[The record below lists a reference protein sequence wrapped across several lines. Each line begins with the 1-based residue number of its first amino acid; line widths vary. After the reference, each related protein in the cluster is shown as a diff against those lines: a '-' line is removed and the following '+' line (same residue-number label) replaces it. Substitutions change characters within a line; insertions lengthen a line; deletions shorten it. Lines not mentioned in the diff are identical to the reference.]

1 MTDENEAI
9 QNILRRLA
17 AEHADDPKIQTIGY
31 GLRYRGGKLLMER
44 AIIFYVRRKYATERQ
59 IEAAGSKP
67 IPPEIDG
74 YPTDV
79 QPFDVRSHAA
89 GDRDDKQYD
98 PLLGGVATSNAAGHI
113 YWFNALGTLGIL
125 VRDASDSTAM
135 ALSNWHVW
143 ADGGDEGDDII
154 QPGHPTAG
162 DHVEA
167 VTKVAACGALV
178 TSLIEWE
185 VPSPLTGG
193 LYGGA
198 AAAAIAAAASDYR
211 DPTRRGQDN
220 TPTNAGELTTGE
232 TVQMEIEYPQLPL
245 PGMPFQADVK
255 WLYERATDA
264 CVLTHEVEESRTN
277 TQFLLGKLVVT
288 DKPGYQ
294 PGETVRLTAAIWDYQ
309 PRPCDAYHV
318 VAHLIPHERPISAL
332 RVVLHPSACPRT
344 FPQDPPDRG
353 EGELVCVVFDNH
365 EVGEYPYKCRF
376 E

>member
-1 MTDENEAI
+1 M
-9 QNILRRLA
+9 
-17 AEHADDPKIQTIGY
+17 
-31 GLRYRGGKLLMER
+31 
-44 AIIFYVRRKYATERQ
+44 
-59 IEAAGSKP
+59 
-67 IPPEIDG
+67 
-74 YPTDV
+74 
-79 QPFDVRSHAA
+79 
-89 GDRDDKQYD
+89 
-98 PLLGGVATSNAAGHI
+98 
-113 YWFNALGTLGIL
+113 
-125 VRDASDSTAM
+125 
-135 ALSNWHVW
+135 
-143 ADGGDEGDDII
+143 
-154 QPGHPTAG
+154 
-162 DHVEA
+162 
-167 VTKVAACGALV
+167 
-178 TSLIEWE
+178 
-185 VPSPLTGG
+185 
-193 LYGGA
+193 YGGA